1 MSMAASLSGPHP
13 PTLGKLQMNQNNQ
26 KKNFDRD
33 GGLFGEK
40 FGEKLFTA
48 SATSAA
54 GIASSNLGAFDHAGE
69 NRDIYIYICN
79 VHISCRWFVEPLLLC
94 I

>member
-1 MSMAASLSGPHP
+1 
-13 PTLGKLQMNQNNQ
+13 MNQNNQ

-69 NRDIYIYICN
+69 NRDTYIYMCTYMYILSRFK
-79 VHISCRWFVEPLLLC
+79 HIQCFYLFLTLTRNH
-94 I
+94 